1 MSSAPEKRQ
10 TKYVIVTPVRDEKQY
25 ILRTIESVTTQTVL
39 PAEWIIVDDGS
50 RDSTGKIIDDCARQ
64 YPWIS
69 ALHRNDRGQRVP
81 GTGVMEAFYDGYNS
95 LRSKDWE
102 FIVKLDGDVGL
113 KPDYFEKCFERFQ
126 DNPKLGIC
134 GGLMYR
140 IRNGA
145 RELERHPLFH
155 VRGPIKLYKRACW
168 EAIGGLIKAPGWDTV
183 DEVQANR
190 LGWQTVS
197 FPDLEVIHYRPTGA
211 EQGAWRDNVKNG
223 RANYI
228 SGYHPLFMMVKCLK
242 RLFQRPYITGAVGQA
257 YGFITGYTKHIPQV
271 EDQALI
277 RYVRS
282 QQIRR
287 LLFMKSIWK

>member
-1 MSSAPEKRQ
+1 MLGCDWRVNK
-10 TKYVIVTPVRDEKQY
+10 
-25 ILRTIESVTTQTVL
+25 
-39 PAEWIIVDDGS
+39 
-50 RDSTGKIIDDCARQ
+50 ST
-64 YPWIS
+64 
-69 ALHRNDRGQRVP
+69 
-81 GTGVMEAFYDGYNS
+81 
-95 LRSKDWE
+95 
-102 FIVKLDGDVGL
+102 
-113 KPDYFEKCFERFQ
+113 
-126 DNPKLGIC
+126 
-134 GGLMYR
+134 
-140 IRNGA
+140 
-145 RELERHPLFH
+145 
-155 VRGPIKLYKRACW
+155 
-168 EAIGGLIKAPGWDTV
+168 GWDTV

-190 LGWQTVS
+190 LGWHTQS

-242 RLFQRPYITGAVGQA
+242 RLFRRPYVVGAVGQA

-287 LLFMKSIWK
+287 LLFMDSIWK